1 MESVT
6 LPCVSPR
13 FYKIQ
18 IKKTFSKNYD
28 KNFKERSWDLY
39 IVSHICWNKN
49 KNKVTFKADINIV
62 ISFNILL
69 HAKWILSQKIPH
81 YKDVPV

>member
-39 IVSHICWNKN
+39 IVSHIC
-49 KNKVTFKADINIV
+49 
-62 ISFNILL
+62 
-69 HAKWILSQKIPH
+69 
-81 YKDVPV
+81 

>member
-6 LPCVSPR
+6 LPRVSPR

-28 KNFKERSWDLY
+28 KEVLGFIHCKSY
-39 IVSHICWNKN
+39 
-49 KNKVTFKADINIV
+49 
-62 ISFNILL
+62 LL
-69 HAKWILSQKIPH
+69 KQKQSQ
-81 YKDVPV
+81 